1 MSEHAISQAPSPSD
15 APQAACPQARL
26 LLDALQDCCHP
37 RAERLR
43 ARLLDCHDTQN
54 LLGLRAEVLNLL
66 ALSFGCA
73 EAQAR
78 LRQPAPLQPVPL
90 Q

>member
-1 MSEHAISQAPSPSD
+1 MSEHAISQAPPL
-15 APQAACPQARL
+15 AEARQAACPPQARQ

-43 ARLLDCHDTQN
+43 IRLRDCRDTQN
-54 LLGLRAEVLNLL
+54 LPVLRSEVLNLL

-78 LRQPAPLQPVPL
+78 LRQPLQ
-90 Q
+90 